1 MKIFNL
7 QLEFFFICYYFPY
20 VKLAWY
26 FSILIMRLT
35 EVNFL
40 PRTTILENRLI
51 ERFSH
56 FWGGLTFYFR
66 FLYFKFPPIAFLY
79 FRVFLK
85 IIQVKL
91 QFKSNFYQF
100 YVYFY
105 SKINLLVNYMY
116 NFLVFKKLYFLMKKM
131 LNYFLIGYYRIIW
144 TT

>member
-1 MKIFNL
+1 M
-7 QLEFFFICYYFPY
+7 CP
-20 VKLAWY
+20 
-26 FSILIMRLT
+26 T
-35 EVNFL
+35 EVNFP

-56 FWGGLTFYFR
+56 FWGGLTFYFP

-131 LNYFLIGYYRIIW
+131 LNYFLIGYYRII
-144 TT
+144 